1 MGRGTLHENHR
12 SSSDVDEIVDGR
24 AISPRLAEL
33 RVSLV
38 LTQAEFARLVPV
50 SVRTLATLESG
61 KLPTA
66 AVSRRLVE
74 LLRLIEGLREVISNR
89 ILPDWLKTPNAAF
102 GGLKPV
108 EVIDRGEVDRLW
120 EMIYRL
126 RVGDPA

>member
-1 MGRGTLHENHR
+1 MGGGTLHEDPYSPSEIDEVPDGQVARPGLTGLR
-12 SSSDVDEIVDGR
+12 SSLD
-24 AISPRLAEL
+24 
-33 RVSLV
+33 

-50 SVRTLATLESG
+50 SVRTLATLEAG
-61 KLPTA
+61 KPPTE

-74 LLRLIEGLREVISNR
+74 LQRLIEALRDVISDHV
-89 ILPDWLKTPNAAF
+89 LADWLKTPNAAF